1 MDYLLGSETLRAVGG
16 VIVQIFVLD
25 DDYKAVMGQQV
36 RFYVLEEAIEAACK
50 FTRVRNR
57 PLKIWEYMNNVR
69 ALVGAVQPDG
79 SLVRPPKEVTALVTA
94 LHDKGHKDLADELL
108 EQ

>member
-1 MDYLLGSETLRAVGG
+1 VH
-16 VIVQIFVLD
+16 IFVLD
-25 DDYKAVMGQQV
+25 DEYKAVMGQQV
-36 RFYVLEEAIEAACK
+36 RFYVLDEAIEAACK

-57 PLKIWEYMNNVR
+57 PLKIWEYQNNVR

-79 SLVRPPKEVTALVTA
+79 TLIRPPKEVVALVEA

-108 EQ
+108 DQ